1 MRNTTVRPWLTM
13 LRHED
18 PDPVEPAT
26 DPTDPEPVD
35 DPQADPVVDPKPDK
49 GDGKDAAE
57 TAKWK
62 AMARKH
68 EAKAKENAAAASELA
83 ALKASQL
90 SDAEKLAAAK
100 EAAEKRATAMV
111 ERAVNAE
118 VRALAV
124 ADFADPS
131 DAVDAIRAA
140 EYVNSDGEIDLDAI
154 KAKLS
159 DLLDAK
165 PHWKKPAAVTPAPA
179 KPRPDPGQGAR
190 TPAGPTNFRTAPREE
205 FDTELAK
212 YGARLR

>member
-18 PDPVEPAT
+18 PDPVESVA

-49 GDGKDAAE
+49 GDGKDAEDA
-57 TAKWK
+57 AKWK

-68 EAKAKENAAAASELA
+68 EANAKANSAAAKELA
-83 ALKASQL
+83 ELKAAQL
-90 SDAEKLAAAK
+90 STEEQLAAAK

-131 DAVDAIRAA
+131 DAVDAIRPA
-140 EYVNSDGEIDLDAI
+140 EYVNSEGEIDLDAI
-154 KAKLS
+154 KAKLA

-165 PHWKKPAAVTPAPA
+165 PHWKKPAATPPAPP
-179 KPRPDPGQGAR
+179 KPKPDPGQGAR
-190 TPAGPTNFRTAPREE
+190 TPAGPVDFKTASKEE
-205 FDTELAK
+205 WAAELAK
-212 YGARLR
+212 HGVSVR

>member
-1 MRNTTVRPWLTM
+1 MRNTTIRPWLTM

-18 PDPVEPAT
+18 PDPVDPVA
-26 DPTDPEPVD
+26 DPTGPDPVEP
-35 DPQADPVVDPKPDK
+35 PADPAEDPKPDR
-49 GDGKDAAE
+49 GAGKDAEDA
-57 TAKWK
+57 AKWK

-68 EAKAKENAAAASELA
+68 EAKAKENAAAATELA

-90 SDAEKLAAAK
+90 SETEKLAAAK
-100 EAAEKRATAMV
+100 DAAEKRAAAMV

-131 DAVDAIRAA
+131 DAVDAIRATDF
-140 EYVNSDGEIDLDAI
+140 VNSEGEIDLDAV

-165 PHWKKPAAVTPAPA
+165 PHWKRAPAAAPVPP

-190 TPAGPTNFRTAPREE
+190 TPAGPTNFKTAARE
-205 FDTELAK
+205 DVTAELAK